1 MQVWFKVLDWPEL
14 IKVLG
19 QREFAVTFPG
29 ETIGD
34 LLQVL
39 LSQYGPPLARLLL
52 DPQGTMNKAVQFI
65 VSGKLSG
72 REYHHLTLKDGDRV
86 ALVVQ
91 LEGG

>member
-14 IKVLG
+14 IQILG
-19 QREFAVTFPG
+19 QREFPVTFPG

-34 LLQVL
+34 LLHFL
-39 LSQYGPPLARLLL
+39 LAQHGPPLARLLL
-52 DPQGTMNKAVQFI
+52 DPQGKMNKAVQFI
-65 VSGKLSG
+65 ISGKLSG
-72 REYHHLTLKDGDRV
+72 RDYHGFALKDGDRV